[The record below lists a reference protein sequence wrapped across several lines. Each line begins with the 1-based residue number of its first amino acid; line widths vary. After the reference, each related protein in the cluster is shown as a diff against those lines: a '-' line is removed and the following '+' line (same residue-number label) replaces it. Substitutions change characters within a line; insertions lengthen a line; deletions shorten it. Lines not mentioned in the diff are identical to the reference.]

1 MTEEKNNEHEVKI
14 EINKTQEEE
23 KDNIEESS
31 SDKSI
36 DEVDTAQTE
45 DEIEDE
51 GEKSVE
57 EIAEEYEAKI
67 KELDDRYLRL
77 AAEFDNF
84 KKRTARQYQ
93 DIVKSSN
100 EALLTQM
107 FEVID
112 NFERALAAADTSSDF
127 ESLKS
132 GTKLIYQNMMDILK
146 KQGVEPIESVGKE
159 FDPNL
164 HEAMMQVESDEHPEG
179 VVVQEMNRG
188 YKLNDRV
195 LRFARVVVSK
205 GKEEE
210 EPQE

>member
-1 MTEEKNNEHEVKI
+1 MTEEKNNEHEVKV

-107 FEVID
+107 LEVID